1 MVPEEVEV
9 GSSSRSGGS
18 MGEEGARKG
27 DDPMGEEEEEEEEDV
42 IVGDEG
48 GSMADLKGKEADG
61 FWWNAGDSE
70 GRPKESEEE
79 FSE

>member
-9 GSSSRSGGS
+9 GRSSRSGGS

-27 DDPMGEEEEEEEEDV
+27 DEPIGEEEEEEDV

-48 GSMADLKGKEADG
+48 GSMVDPKGKKADG

-70 GRPKESEEE
+70 GRSKESEEE
-79 FSE
+79 CSE